1 MKMMKHKGRQAGVTL
16 MELIAS
22 LAVMAVIV
30 VGAVALYTSATT
42 SEKTTSLNRDVL
54 ALQTA
59 TKTLYSG
66 QGTYGAAGTN
76 LNNVL
81 VTAKKV
87 PTSITVDTTSNPN
100 TLTHSANGT
109 VNILSTGTSFE
120 VRLTNITPEL
130 CVPLMTG
137 ASGWASVKIGT
148 TAGGGTARVPPVAPA
163 TASGDC
169 SVANATHM
177 TFTN

>member
-1 MKMMKHKGRQAGVTL
+1 MKLMQHKGRQAGVTL

-42 SEKTTSLNRDVL
+42 SEKSTTLSRDVM

-66 QGTYGAAGTN
+66 QGNYGNGN

-81 VTAKKV
+81 VTSKKV
-87 PTSITVDTTSNPN
+87 PASIVVDTTSNPN

-109 VNILSTGTSFE
+109 VNIIGNGTGFEIHLS
-120 VRLTNITPEL
+120 NITPEL

-137 ASGWASVKIGT
+137 ASGWTSVKIGT
-148 TAGGGTARVPPVAPA
+148 TDGGGTPRTPPVAPA
-163 TASGDC
+163 TASADC
-169 SVANATHM
+169 SVPNATYL
-177 TFTN
+177 TFIN